1 MDKKKII
8 LKILKEIGKVFV
20 YIVLGIGM
28 FAMALLGELS
38 KPKKYRRRSGVM
50 CGPGGPRRR

>member
-1 MDKKKII
+1 MEKKK
-8 LKILKEIGKVFV
+8 LAFKILKEIAKVFV
-20 YIVLGIGM
+20 YIVLGLGM
-28 FAMALLGELS
+28 FTMALLGELS